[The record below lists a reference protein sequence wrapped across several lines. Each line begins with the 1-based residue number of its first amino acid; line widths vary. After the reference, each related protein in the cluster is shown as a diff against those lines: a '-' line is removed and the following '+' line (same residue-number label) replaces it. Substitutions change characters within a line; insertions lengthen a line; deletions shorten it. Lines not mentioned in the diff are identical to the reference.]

1 MKDMERKLL
10 SFAVGLGMIGL
21 AAGATAGPTPYRV
34 RIFSEVEYQGVK
46 YQPNLG
52 SRLSDG
58 TMIYSNVT
66 PTGTYHIIGKE
77 GAFRKWE
84 SFGAPA
90 QTRPFSLH
98 EDGHIAFR
106 SNDSRTIGTLGPA
119 GIKTYRSVDQGSQ
132 RPFWS
137 VTGLKAGGLLA
148 GTLDYTV
155 DGASPMSSG
164 FVAKNGQ
171 VTVIRGQTG
180 FPGYQDSIVV
190 TANDRGQVLGGWAS
204 TGFAAVDAFL
214 YENGSY
220 LEGHQF
226 IPGQTGIGFLPKDI
240 NERGSI
246 LYSGGILR
254 ATLQNGNR
262 TWSIVELGNTGR
274 TLANAKFNSSELIVG
289 HSTSDTSGTPKK
301 MHFWSEGQV
310 RPMNDWLVN
319 GQIDDVSGGIS
330 RVYDDG
336 SILASGDINFAG
348 YSNTGYDGQTY
359 NGTFLLEPVP
369 EPGTIAALGLGVA
382 AMLRRRRKG

>member
-1 MKDMERKLL
+1 MERKLL

-21 AAGATAGPTPYRV
+21 AAGATAGPRPYRV

-66 PTGTYHIIGKE
+66 PTGTYFIIGKP
-77 GAFRKWE
+77 GSFRKWE
-84 SFGAPA
+84 SFDAPLG
-90 QTRPFSLH
+90 TFPTKLH
-98 EDGHIAFR
+98 EDGHIAFAGG
-106 SNDSRTIGTLGPA
+106 SGRTLGTLGP
-119 GIKTYRSVDQGSQ
+119 
-132 RPFWS
+132 
-137 VTGLKAGGLLA
+137 TGLKTYGIDPNLPNSYMSVSSLGPGGFLA
-148 GTLDYTV
+148 GTYSYAFDS
-155 DGASPMSSG
+155 ASPESRG
-164 FVAKNGQ
+164 FVAENG
-171 VTVIRGQTG
+171 TMAFMRGQSV
-180 FPGYQDSIVV
+180 FPGYQDSAVV
-190 TANDRGQVLGGWAS
+190 RANNAKQVVGGWAD
-204 TGFAAVDAFL
+204 TGGAAVDAFL

-240 NERGSI
+240 NEHGSI
-246 LYSGGILR
+246 LYAGGILR

-310 RPMNDWLVN
+310 YPMNEWLVN

-348 YSNTGYDGQTY
+348 YSNAGYDGQNY

-369 EPGTIAALGLGVA
+369 EPGTLAALGLGVA
-382 AMLRRRRKG
+382 ALMRRRRKG